1 MKGLSVRTKITL
13 YFSAVLLVVV
23 ASTFLVILTVGSTV
37 LRQVVG
43 DNLIALVE
51 DNLGEVEYVRT
62 LTADA
67 DEHEQ
72 AIRYGDGWL
81 VVDYDFLDEV
91 NGVTAALYAG
101 NGSLLYGSNPVGALP
116 SAVALSDGQ
125 FQTVDSRGTTY
136 FIYDRLLSVE
146 APGGLVAARVGVRP
160 SGGRQAHLGG
170 GPFAGRYAA
179 AGPALAVLGG
189 YWIAGRTLRPIQ
201 TITAAAAEM
210 GSGRDLKK
218 RIALGAGRDELHR
231 LADTFNAMFDRLD
244 EAFEAERQFTSDAS
258 HEAAH
263 AGQRHSRAVRVYA
276 GAGQKSGGIPRG
288 AGGDFPPEPEDDAAG
303 GGYAQ
308 LYASGTPRAEGC
320 AAEPVDL
327 LGARPL
333 GLRGSGADSGEK
345 HHADL

>member
-62 LTADA
+62 LPPTP

-125 FQTVDSRGTTY
+125 FQTVDSRGRPISFTTACSPSRCRAVCGCAGRCPSIRRTTSSPRWRA
-136 FIYDRLLSVE
+136 FRWSLCRCCWFLRCSADTGSPAGPCVLS
-146 APGGLVAARVGVRP
+146 RP
-160 SGGRQAHLGG
+160 SPPR
-170 GPFAGRYAA
+170 
-179 AGPALAVLGG
+179 
-189 YWIAGRTLRPIQ
+189 LRKS
-201 TITAAAAEM
+201 AAAA
-210 GSGRDLKK
+210 
-218 RIALGAGRDELHR
+218 
-231 LADTFNAMFDRLD
+231 T
-244 EAFEAERQFTSDAS
+244 
-258 HEAAH
+258 
-263 AGQRHSRAVRVYA
+263 
-276 GAGQKSGGIPRG
+276 
-288 AGGDFPPEPEDDAAG
+288 
-303 GGYAQ
+303 
-308 LYASGTPRAEGC
+308 
-320 AAEPVDL
+320 
-327 LGARPL
+327 
-333 GLRGSGADSGEK
+333 
-345 HHADL
+345 

>member
-62 LTADA
+62 LPADA

-146 APGGLVAARVGVRP
+146 VPGGLWLRGSVSVHQEDDKLTSVAGLSLVAMPLLLV
-160 SGGRQAHLGG
+160 
-170 GPFAGRYAA
+170 
-179 AGPALAVLGG
+179 LAVLADTGSP
-189 YWIAGRTLRPIQ
+189 AGPCVLSRPSPPRLRKS
-201 TITAAAAEM
+201 AAAAT
-210 GSGRDLKK
+210 LKK

-231 LADTFNAMFDRLD
+231 ACRHLQRDVRPAGRGVRGRTAVYVGRL
-244 EAFEAERQFTSDAS
+244 
-258 HEAAH
+258 
-263 AGQRHSRAVRVYA
+263 
-276 GAGQKSGGIPRG
+276 P
-288 AGGDFPPEPEDDAAG
+288 
-303 GGYAQ
+303 
-308 LYASGTPRAEGC
+308 
-320 AAEPVDL
+320 
-327 LGARPL
+327 
-333 GLRGSGADSGEK
+333 
-345 HHADL
+345 

>member
-62 LTADA
+62 LPADT

-146 APGGLVAARVGVRP
+146 VPGGLWLRGSVSVHQEDDKLTSVAGLSLVAMPLLLV
-160 SGGRQAHLGG
+160 
-170 GPFAGRYAA
+170 
-179 AGPALAVLGG
+179 LAVLGG
-189 YWIAGRTLRPIQ
+189 YWIAGRTCVRSRPSPPRLRKS
-201 TITAAAAEM
+201 AAAA
-210 GSGRDLKK
+210 
-218 RIALGAGRDELHR
+218 
-231 LADTFNAMFDRLD
+231 T
-244 EAFEAERQFTSDAS
+244 
-258 HEAAH
+258 
-263 AGQRHSRAVRVYA
+263 
-276 GAGQKSGGIPRG
+276 
-288 AGGDFPPEPEDDAAG
+288 
-303 GGYAQ
+303 
-308 LYASGTPRAEGC
+308 
-320 AAEPVDL
+320 
-327 LGARPL
+327 
-333 GLRGSGADSGEK
+333 
-345 HHADL
+345 